1 MRCDETLRGTERI
14 SAELVGVHCQ
24 TTGLWLV
31 GLKGHLAGSMIC
43 FKAART
49 DVPFSSATFLDAIY
63 YGLLARTSENIKTR
77 ERLLIPRLI
86 LHAPRSDER

>member
-43 FKAART
+43 FKAVRT

-63 YGLLARTSENIKTR
+63 VITASWRVRAKTSRRENGY
-77 ERLLIPRLI
+77 
-86 LHAPRSDER
+86 